1 MMDEEQTE
9 QGRGARRKARTRAEL
24 LTAARQ
30 IFAERGLHAASIAEI
45 TKAADVGVGTFY
57 LHFRDKEDIFNSMLE
72 EGIERIRQ
80 QVTEAVAYS
89 PQGEK
94 LEIGLRVGFRLAY
107 TQRDLFRIMLNEGI
121 RFPTSLRIQMPL
133 VELITNEFQAADKGH
148 LEGHNLALLARFMTG
163 IVVQAIAWWF
173 DHDEPD
179 PDRMVEQ
186 VLLFLRHGL
195 PEQMRHSST

>member
-1 MMDEEQTE
+1 MIDEEQSE
-9 QGRGARRKARTRAEL
+9 QGRSARRKARTRADL

-30 IFAERGLHAASIAEI
+30 VFAERGFHATSIAEI
-45 TKAADVGVGTFY
+45 TRAADVGVGTFY

-72 EGIERIRQ
+72 EGFEDIHRQ
-80 QVTEAVAYS
+80 VAQAVAHS
-89 PQGEK
+89 PQANK
-94 LEIGLRVGFRLAY
+94 LETGLQVGFRLAY

-121 RFPTSLRIQMPL
+121 HVPVSQHMHMPL
-133 VELITNEFQAADKGH
+133 VELLTEEFRAIADKDCFAGYD
-148 LEGHNLALLARFMTG
+148 LALLARFVTG

-195 PEQMRHSST
+195 PHEHL

>member
-80 QVTEAVAYS
+80 QVTEAVAHS

-121 RFPTSLRIQMPL
+121 RFPASLRIQMPL
-133 VELITNEFQAADKGH
+133 IELITEEFQVAAAKGH
-148 LEGHNLALLARFMTG
+148 LEGYDLALQARFMTG

-179 PDRMVEQ
+179 PERMVEQ
-186 VLLFLRHGL
+186 VLHFLRHGL
-195 PEQMRHSST
+195 PFEHP

>member
-1 MMDEEQTE
+1 MMDEEQME

-30 IFAERGLHAASIAEI
+30 IFAERGLHATSIADI
-45 TKAADVGVGTFY
+45 TKTADVGVGTFY

-80 QVTEAVAYS
+80 QVTEAVAHS
-89 PQGEK
+89 PQGAK

-121 RFPTSLRIQMPL
+121 RFSASLRIQMPL

-148 LEGHNLALLARFMTG
+148 LEGYDLALLARFMTG

-186 VLLFLRHGL
+186 VLRCLRYGL
-195 PEQMRHSST
+195 PFEYL

>member
-1 MMDEEQTE
+1 MDEEQAE

-30 IFAERGLHAASIAEI
+30 VFAERGLHTASIAEI
-45 TKAADVGVGTFY
+45 TKVADVGVGTFY

-72 EGIERIRQ
+72 EGIERIHQ
-80 QVTEAVAYS
+80 QVAEAVAHS
-89 PQGEK
+89 PQGDK
-94 LEIGLRVGFRLAY
+94 LETGLRIGFHLAY

-121 RFPTSLRIQMPL
+121 RFPASLRIQMPL
-133 VELITNEFQAADKGH
+133 IELITDEFQAAANKGH
-148 LEGHNLALLARFMTG
+148 LEGYDLALQARFMAG

-179 PDRMVEQ
+179 PDKMVEQ
-186 VLLFLRHGL
+186 VLRFLRHGL
-195 PEQMRHSST
+195 PLKHP